1 MCVKGS
7 FQSSGLWTCPS
18 KNMPTRGGGRPGMFQ
33 SKSVGTETRNLDPV
47 LVGNTDASEEVR
59 KAARRSRCRRHQKE
73 LFPKNSMVDI
83 SNKPAADNNFGAA
96 AWRECKPDSEKDL
109 STWKAHREKV
119 MKEKN
124 VKRDDCAVDML
135 TSTS

>member
-1 MCVKGS
+1 
-7 FQSSGLWTCPS
+7 
-18 KNMPTRGGGRPGMFQ
+18 MFQ

-73 LFPKNSMVDI
+73 LAPKNSMVDI
-83 SNKPAADNNFGAA
+83 SNKPAADNNFGVA

-124 VKRDDCAVDML
+124 VKRDECAVDML
-135 TSTS
+135 PSTS